1 MPPLS
6 VDEPTVS
13 MTFEVSD
20 SPFAGREGKFV
31 TSRQIWDRLQ
41 KELQHNVALRVSE
54 TDEDGVFEVCG
65 RGELHLTILLENMRR
80 EGYELAV
87 GKPRVVFRD
96 IDGVKCEPIE
106 MVTADVEEQHQG
118 GVMQALG
125 ERKGELVNMEPDG
138 RGRVRL
144 EYRIPARG
152 LIGFTNEFLNLTRG
166 SGLISNIF
174 DSYEPHKGEIGGRKV
189 CFDEFFVSDIT
200 DAMIL
205 ATLLQE
211 MFKRQMILVATSNIE
226 PQNLYR
232 NGLQRAR
239 FLPAIDMI
247 LARCDVLNVDSG
259 VDYRL
264 RTLEQAEI
272 YHYPLDE
279 QANINLNK
287 YYQQLTGERQI
298 VAHQIE
304 VNHRQLEVI
313 EASDG
318 VLHASF
324 AQLCQTARS
333 QNDYIELSR
342 IYHTVLL
349 ADVQQMNR
357 KIDDAARR
365 FIALVDEFYERN
377 VKLIIS
383 AEVPMEDLYTEGQ
396 LEFEFKRCLS
406 RLTEMQSH
414 EYLAREHLA

>member
-1 MPPLS
+1 MTPLQQYQKDIAEHGFQR
-6 VDEPTVS
+6 DEAQYQAV
-13 MTFEVSD
+13 
-20 SPFAGREGKFV
+20 
-31 TSRQIWDRLQ
+31 
-41 KELQHNVALRVSE
+41 VALDKLYHAIVEFQSAPVPQLSKWQKLMGKKIDMPE
-54 TDEDGVFEVCG
+54 PPKGLYFWGGVG
-65 RGELHLTILLENMRR
+65 RGKTYLMDAFFDALPTQRKMRVHFHRFMYRVHDELKLLGDVENP
-80 EGYELAV
+80 LAKV
-87 GKPRVVFRD
+87 ADKF
-96 IDGVKCEPIE
+96 KEE
-106 MVTADVEEQHQG
+106 ADV
-118 GVMQALG
+118 
-125 ERKGELVNMEPDG
+125 
-138 RGRVRL
+138 
-144 EYRIPARG
+144 
-152 LIGFTNEFLNLTRG
+152 
-166 SGLISNIF
+166 
-174 DSYEPHKGEIGGRKV
+174 V

-211 MFKRQMILVATSNIE
+211 MFKQQMILVATSNIE

>member
-1 MPPLS
+1 MTPLQQYQKDIAEHGFQR
-6 VDEPTVS
+6 DEAQYQAV
-13 MTFEVSD
+13 
-20 SPFAGREGKFV
+20 
-31 TSRQIWDRLQ
+31 
-41 KELQHNVALRVSE
+41 VALDKLYHAIVEFQSAPVPQLSKWQKLMGKKIDMPE
-54 TDEDGVFEVCG
+54 PPKGLYFWGGVG
-65 RGELHLTILLENMRR
+65 RGKTYLMDAFFDALPTQRKMRVHFHRFMYRVHDELKLLGDVENP
-80 EGYELAV
+80 LAKV
-87 GKPRVVFRD
+87 ADKF
-96 IDGVKCEPIE
+96 KEE
-106 MVTADVEEQHQG
+106 ADV
-118 GVMQALG
+118 
-125 ERKGELVNMEPDG
+125 
-138 RGRVRL
+138 
-144 EYRIPARG
+144 
-152 LIGFTNEFLNLTRG
+152 
-166 SGLISNIF
+166 
-174 DSYEPHKGEIGGRKV
+174 V

-239 FLPAIDMI
+239 FLLAIDMI

>member
-1 MPPLS
+1 MTPLQQYQKDIAEHGFQR
-6 VDEPTVS
+6 DEAQYQAV
-13 MTFEVSD
+13 
-20 SPFAGREGKFV
+20 
-31 TSRQIWDRLQ
+31 
-41 KELQHNVALRVSE
+41 VALDKLYHAIVEFQSAPVPQLSKWQKLMGKKIDMPE
-54 TDEDGVFEVCG
+54 PPKGLYFWGGVG
-65 RGELHLTILLENMRR
+65 RGKTYHMDAFFDALPTQRKMRVHFHRFMYRVHDELKLLGDVENP
-80 EGYELAV
+80 LAKV
-87 GKPRVVFRD
+87 ADKF
-96 IDGVKCEPIE
+96 KEE
-106 MVTADVEEQHQG
+106 ADV
-118 GVMQALG
+118 
-125 ERKGELVNMEPDG
+125 
-138 RGRVRL
+138 
-144 EYRIPARG
+144 
-152 LIGFTNEFLNLTRG
+152 
-166 SGLISNIF
+166 
-174 DSYEPHKGEIGGRKV
+174 V

-304 VNHRQLEVI
+304 INHRQLEVI